1 MAAVTYA
8 TRLPLWFLAR
18 RRVTPHPR
26 LARVL
31 AQIPIAAFAAIVFP
45 GVLQPGGS
53 TELEASNLY
62 LYAAVVTVAAAVAA
76 RGRLLPAIVLGVGTA
91 GLLRAVVG

>member
-8 TRLPLWFLAR
+8 TRLPLWLLAT

-26 LARVL
+26 VERVL
-31 AQIPIAAFAAIVFP
+31 AQIPVAAFAAIVFP
-45 GVLQPGGS
+45 AVLQPQGA
-53 TELEASNLY
+53 TRFEVSNLY
-62 LYAAVVTVAAAVAA
+62 LYAALVTVVAAVAA